1 MKEYFF
7 KRLLLIPPTLL
18 GVTIIV
24 FAITRLVPGGP
35 LERAIMESQMMD
47 ASGSGFSQSAG
58 QGMAIS
64 EAQLEQL
71 KAYYGFDKPL
81 IESYVIWTG
90 KVLSGDLGSSYRYN
104 EPVWDV
110 IKDRFPI
117 SIYYGLITLVLTYL
131 VCIPLGVLKAVRHRT
146 AVDTFSS
153 ILIFIGYAI
162 PGYALGSLLL
172 LYFSVRLEWLPMGG
186 FVSFTFQDKTLW
198 GQITDLLEHSALPL
212 ICYMVGSFAL
222 VTLLLKNHLMDNLAA
237 DYVRTA
243 IAKGVSFRQSV
254 LKHAL
259 RNSLIP
265 IATTFG
271 QNITLLVGGSF
282 LIESIFDIDGFG
294 LLGLTSILDRDY
306 PVVMGVVLLSSLLL
320 LIGNILSDI
329 LVALVDPRIRFQ

>member
-110 IKDRFPI
+110 IKDRFPV